1 MNFSTTTTTT
11 ASVMRLLTLLSSSI
25 RPTSAVG
32 VAVGVRRPVSVSVR
46 LVVPSSASVR
56 AAAAAAGRV
65 RRRRGHVVGV
75 FALIASRTPTH
86 LEVATGFL
94 VLRGAA
100 TSDVSSSTSASASG
114 VLKHVS
120 SAVD

>member
-1 MNFSTTTTTT
+1 
-11 ASVMRLLTLLSSSI
+11 MRLLTLLSSSI

-56 AAAAAAGRV
+56 AAAAAAAGRV

-75 FALIASRTPTH
+75 FALIASRTPSH
-86 LEVATGFL
+86 LEVATGFV